1 MDPRPEVIDVIAG
14 LGGLDVTP
22 EGLGDLYQKVMRGE
36 IRSGK
41 PYWMGV
47 EG

>member
-1 MDPRPEVIDVIAG
+1 M
-14 LGGLDVTP
+14 
-22 EGLGDLYQKVMRGE
+22 GDLYHRVMRGE